1 MLFLPRLH
9 ANDGHVLLNIAAFV
23 GLVPV
28 NTSQSIGSVTRAD
41 DIPGVTSNANQ
52 AAAHCDA
59 VQAFISDSNDGLI
72 SDDVSEHSLTS
83 GCPVSVGESQPN
95 DVHAQSDFDN
105 GKY

>member
-1 MLFLPRLH
+1 MVKTNPKNVEEANYSLFHATKNLP
-9 ANDGHVLLNIAAFV
+9 
-23 GLVPV
+23 
-28 NTSQSIGSVTRAD
+28 
-41 DIPGVTSNANQ
+41 Q

-105 GKY
+105 GKC